1 APSLPEMLHDAS
13 FCCTAQIQLSSLVS
27 AVSLSSESLD
37 SIYTMTLWK
46 AEDLIRVSLAVARR
60 AISFGFGITTGV
72 VHDGSGQMRPLSS
85 HGQRVLDEISHLRK
99 PLFSFFRY
107 NRFQDNL
114 VRGIP
119 NNWQC
124 HAGSR

>member
-46 AEDLIRVSLAVARR
+46 AEDLIRVSLVALTLGKRTLSLRR
-60 AISFGFGITTGV
+60 SRPIRFAAKSTAHGREDSTSVTPWGHVFPIAY
-72 VHDGSGQMRPLSS
+72 GSMSERVC
-85 HGQRVLDEISHLRK
+85 QRL
-99 PLFSFFRY
+99 
-107 NRFQDNL
+107 
-114 VRGIP
+114 
-119 NNWQC
+119 
-124 HAGSR
+124 